1 MAKVKEIEGIGPA
14 YAEKLS
20 AAGLT
25 TTEALLDAGATPK
38 GRADLA
44 AKTGISEKL
53 ILRWV
58 NMSDLFR
65 IKGVG
70 EQFSD
75 LLEAAG
81 VDTVAELAQRKAEN
95 LQAKMVEVN
104 AEKQLVRRL
113 PTPAEVTSWVDQ
125 AKALPRMVSY

>member
-1 MAKVKEIEGIGPA
+1 MAKVKEIEDIGPA

-25 TTEALLDAGATPK
+25 TTEALLEAGATPK
-38 GRADLA
+38 GRTDLA
-44 AKTGISEKL
+44 AKTGISDKL

-81 VDTVAELAQRKAEN
+81 VDTVAELARRKAEN

-104 AEKQLVRRL
+104 TEKKLVRRV
-113 PTPAEVTSWVDQ
+113 PTLAEATSWVDQ
-125 AKALPRMVSY
+125 AKGLSRMVKY